1 MHFNFD
7 FSAVQVL
14 WTLTFAS
21 LLVIL
26 VVLLGRDRAR
36 RFPWFTASLVLM
48 ALRLV
53 ASRLLFGR
61 MAPIVSSEIFL
72 VLSDLASIITL
83 LVVVEIARRAFAGA
97 SRKAW
102 IVGTLALLIVG
113 GVVLAKWGPW
123 PSPKTLFVASQL
135 SALRAMQLFA
145 QKADLLADVLFVQ
158 LGLLVVLFGRRFKAG
173 WRSHTQMIAIGLST
187 ASISQLAVRAI
198 WEVIALHTTIHQ
210 QSDYERVMNM
220 QEKFYNANSV
230 VYLAVLVWWIIWLWF
245 DEPGTPSVAGIPAE
259 EAPDQLQ
266 ATAEDEPVPSEP
278 GHTGAKPEHGSENS
292 KLKTEN

>member
-14 WTLTFAS
+14 WTLTFAE
-21 LLVIL
+21 LLVLL

-36 RFPWFTASLVLM
+36 RFPWFTATMVMM

-61 MAPIVSSEIFL
+61 MSPIVSSEIFL
-72 VLSDLASIITL
+72 TLAVVASLISL

-97 SRKAW
+97 GRVAW
-102 IVGTLALLIVG
+102 IVGTIILLAVG

-123 PSPKTLFVASQL
+123 PSAKTLFAASQL
-135 SALRAMQLFA
+135 SVLRAMQLFA
-145 QKADLLADVLFVQ
+145 QKADLLGDVLFVQ

-187 ASISQLAVRAI
+187 ASISQLAVRAF
-198 WEVIALHTTIHQ
+198 WEVIALHTTVHQ
-210 QSDYERVMNM
+210 QSDYDRVMGL

-230 VYLAVLVWWIIWLWF
+230 VYLAVMVWWIIWLWL
-245 DEPGTPSVAGIPAE
+245 DEPGAASAAEISAAPATEDEKLAE
-259 EAPDQLQ
+259 ESS
-266 ATAEDEPVPSEP
+266 VGSSEP
-278 GHTGAKPEHGSENS
+278 QADGGE
-292 KLKTEN
+292 LKSDN